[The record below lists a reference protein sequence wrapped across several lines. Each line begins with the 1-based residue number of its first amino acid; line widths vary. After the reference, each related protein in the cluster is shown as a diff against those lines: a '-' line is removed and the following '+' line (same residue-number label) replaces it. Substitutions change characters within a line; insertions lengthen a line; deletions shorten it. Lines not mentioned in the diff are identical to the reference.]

1 MTIWRYAAAWPR
13 SSASAV
19 SGSSPRLARCE
30 RGGDRRDD
38 GGDPQRLGGAVVG
51 PEVDQR
57 SQTEVVGC
65 DRQGGADPSERGPG
79 RSGEGLEDGLERGGE
94 GAGAPDDAP
103 EGGELAGVGQV
114 ADGDEV
120 PDLLEAAGAGEDGG
134 VVAAVVVSALGAEHV
149 ADRGVGDGD
158 AVEAA
163 GYFDERGH
171 GIDDPRRCHA
181 DQR

>member
-1 MTIWRYAAAWPR
+1 M
-13 SSASAV
+13 
-19 SGSSPRLARCE
+19 E
-30 RGGDRRDD
+30 RGRDRRDD
-38 GGDPQRLGGAVVG
+38 GGDPERLGGALVG
-51 PEVDQR
+51 VEVDQR
-57 SQTEVVGC
+57 SQSEVVGG
-65 DRQGGADPSERGPG
+65 DGQGGADPSERRP
-79 RSGEGLEDGLERGGE
+79 RCSGEGFEDRAERGGK

-103 EGGELAGVGQV
+103 EGGELIGVGEM

-134 VVAAVVVSALGAEHV
+134 VVAAVVVAALGAEHV

-163 GYFDERGH
+163 GYVDEDGH
-171 GIDDPRRCHA
+171 AVDDPRPVND